1 MTICLAGTTNGY
13 KKHEVSQLVKAIVIL
28 RVAMSIICPLV
39 LYFFDAIIVKGCV
52 LNPAVLT
59 CLQSEQDGA
68 LYGSLALKSPKFVC
82 LWTQIPLAILP
93 KTFENLPYF
102 KFYLKKKM
110 PSSLWSYV
118 DLQ

>member
-1 MTICLAGTTNGY
+1 MTIYLAGTTNGY
-13 KKHEVSQLVKAIVIL
+13 KKHEVSQLVKALVIL

-82 LWTQIPLAILP
+82 LWTETTLAFYP
-93 KTFENLPYF
+93 KHLRIYPIF
-102 KFYLKKKM
+102 
-110 PSSLWSYV
+110 
-118 DLQ
+118 D